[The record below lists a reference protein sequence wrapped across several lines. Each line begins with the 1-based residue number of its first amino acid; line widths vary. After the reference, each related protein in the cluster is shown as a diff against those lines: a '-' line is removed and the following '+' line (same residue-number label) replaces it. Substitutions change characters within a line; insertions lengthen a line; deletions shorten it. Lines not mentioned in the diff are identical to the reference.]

1 MDFRNKIK
9 SYIPKSWKN
18 QWKTEIQNEK
28 KQKYLFGWTD
38 PDDRFQRSRKKNIF
52 HPKNERLSAFSNFF
66 QEKIITGDIF
76 QTYGYIMS
84 IIGLFLI
91 FLSGYIVVFSPY
103 FKISPNQVI
112 IEAVTP
118 WIDMAIAYRV
128 LESTYG
134 ESIFLINE
142 TEIAK
147 KLKQQLKNIA
157 SIDINTLYPNGIKI
171 LIKWAPIYFDTT
183 ITGIPQK
190 KWWLSKNG
198 VLVPENDLWEI
209 KTPYHLNIT
218 SKMLSWDF
226 FLNYKQWISE
236 YNMWIISK
244 IFEIFNSEWADLKLG
259 RSGYFSGENELHI
272 ILESGTKIIFSLQ
285 NDADKQAGNTPKF
298 ILDQLVTLRTFVT
311 TNQSRILNGSISYI
325 DARIPWKLFVCSD
338 PVPCKKNLVLIYGEI
353 YK

>member
-9 SYIPKSWKN
+9 SYISKSWKN

-52 HPKNERLSAFSNFF
+52 QSKNEKFTAFSNFF
-66 QEKIITGDIF
+66 QEKVITGDVF
-76 QTYGYIMS
+76 KTYGYSMS
-84 IIGLFLI
+84 IIWLLLI

-112 IEAVTP
+112 VEAITP
-118 WIDMAIAYRV
+118 WIDIAIAYRV

-134 ESIFLINE
+134 ESIFLVNE

-157 SIDINTLYPNGIKI
+157 SIEISTLYPNGIKI
-171 LIKWAPIYFDTT
+171 LIKWAPIVFDTT
-183 ITGIPQK
+183 ITGIPEK

-198 VLVPENDLWEI
+198 VLVPSNDLWDI
-209 KTPYHLNIT
+209 KTQYHLNIT
-218 SKMLSWDF
+218 SWILTGDF

-236 YNMWIISK
+236 YNMWIISR
-244 IFEIFNSEWADLKLG
+244 IFEIFTSEWADMKLV
-259 RSGYFSGENELHI
+259 RSGYFTWENELHI
-272 ILESGTKIIFSLQ
+272 ALESGTKILFSLQ
-285 NDADKQAGNTPKF
+285 NDTDKQSGNMPKF
-298 ILDQLVTLRTFVT
+298 ILDQLITFRTFIA
-311 TNQSRILNGSISYI
+311 NNRNKILDGSLYYI

-338 PVPCKKNLVLIYGEI
+338 PIQCQKNLTLIYGEI